1 VKKVLCRIDMCLRT
15 FLGVFVFVVVVTL
28 LMFLFVLLL
37 PFKRLRIRVANEVGA
52 ALALF
57 VVWLLNVKIQSEN
70 KPSPEQEP
78 CILWGIIHQL

>member
-1 VKKVLCRIDMCLRT
+1 MCLRT

-57 VVWLLNVKIQSEN
+57 VVWLLNVKIHLRISLRQN
-70 KPSPEQEP
+70 KSLVF
-78 CILWGIIHQL
+78 LWGIIHQL